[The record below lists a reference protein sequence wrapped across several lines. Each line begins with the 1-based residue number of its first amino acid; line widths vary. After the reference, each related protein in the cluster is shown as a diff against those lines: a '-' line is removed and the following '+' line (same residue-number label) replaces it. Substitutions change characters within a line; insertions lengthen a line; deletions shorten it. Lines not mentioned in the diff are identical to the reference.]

1 MLSKYFTLF
10 AALAAFVPAFA
21 APVPSDPLAD
31 VVVDVQNDLNNL
43 NVNVLTRGPAGKHE
57 VLSSPVGNV
66 DQNDIPAFEEV
77 VRRLELSRRD
87 SGCSLADVDL
97 IVSNVLNN
105 DTINILT
112 KRDGCDI
119 LGLTLEVTDVLNNL
133 NVNILKRSEEKRYT
147 LDDIT
152 KIVTT
157 ELGNLQS
164 TKRQLINVDAIVDNV
179 LNNLDVNVLTKRSGV
194 TIEQIATAVLNAVN
208 GAAGSTSKRSGN
220 IPNVEDLTDKI
231 SENIKARA
239 ATKRADKA

>member
-43 NVNVLTRGPAGKHE
+43 NVNVLTRGPA
-57 VLSSPVGNV
+57 
-66 DQNDIPAFEEV
+66 AFEEV

>member
-21 APVPSDPLAD
+21 APLPSDPLVN
-31 VVVDVQNDLNNL
+31 VVADVQNDLNNL
-43 NVNVLTRGPAGKHE
+43 NVNVLTRGPA
-57 VLSSPVGNV
+57 
-66 DQNDIPAFEEV
+66 AFEEV

-208 GAAGSTSKRSGN
+208 GAAGLTSKRSGN

-231 SENIKARA
+231 SENIRARA

>member
-43 NVNVLTRGPAGKHE
+43 NVNVLTRGPA
-57 VLSSPVGNV
+57 
-66 DQNDIPAFEEV
+66 AFEEV

-220 IPNVEDLTDKI
+220 IPNIEDLTDKI
-231 SENIKARA
+231 SENIRARA

>member
-43 NVNVLTRGPAGKHE
+43 NVNVLTRGPA
-57 VLSSPVGNV
+57 
-66 DQNDIPAFEEV
+66 AFEEV

-208 GAAGSTSKRSGN
+208 GAAGSTSKRSSN

-231 SENIKARA
+231 SENIRARA

>member
-21 APVPSDPLAD
+21 APLPGDPLAD

-43 NVNVLTRGPAGKHE
+43 NVNVLTRGPA
-57 VLSSPVGNV
+57 
-66 DQNDIPAFEEV
+66 AFEEV

-220 IPNVEDLTDKI
+220 IPVEDLTDKI